1 MSKLIKNELIKIF
14 KKKTI
19 YIALIVI
26 LLFLVFM
33 NIMFKYSYGN
43 YYNDYAYS
51 EGYIEYL
58 DDELAKLDPSKP
70 SDTSTYIDLKSQR
83 DMIDYM
89 SKYDENAWQRQ
100 VIGTTMMSYIQERNT
115 FMYGTEKNEEKVA
128 QINEEISA
136 IVEKLDKDDWKY
148 FVNTELEQ
156 TEQKI
161 KELEAQKNTTEDKQ
175 ILQQLDKEIAM
186 NNINKEV
193 LEYRINKEI
202 KYGNDYLNNAL
213 SQYSSASQE
222 LLNYD
227 MDNGEKEVSYKD
239 KQTYNQLIENKE
251 TYKYLLDNEVDVNK
265 TNSLKGIL
273 EDFYNQFGLFII
285 VVIVMIAG
293 TIVSEEFN
301 KGTVKL
307 LLVKPY
313 SRTKILL
320 SKFITTMI
328 IVLFTIIVAL
338 LMQVLVGGIIFGF
351 DSLSV
356 PVVHYNF
363 NTNSLQTM
371 NIFAYVGLQTLA
383 QLPMIILLATLAFA
397 LSTIFTNSA
406 LAITIALLGYM
417 ANMIINQLAIAYNLG
432 FMRYFVTLN
441 WDFSQ
446 YLFAGLPLMEG
457 MTLISSI
464 IICVIY
470 FLIMIIPTFI
480 IFKKKNI
487 KNI

>member
-1 MSKLIKNELIKIF
+1 M
-14 KKKTI
+14 
-19 YIALIVI
+19 
-26 LLFLVFM
+26 
-33 NIMFKYSYGN
+33 
-43 YYNDYAYS
+43 
-51 EGYIEYL
+51 
-58 DDELAKLDPSKP
+58 
-70 SDTSTYIDLKSQR
+70 
-83 DMIDYM
+83 
-89 SKYDENAWQRQ
+89 
-100 VIGTTMMSYIQERNT
+100 
-115 FMYGTEKNEEKVA
+115 
-128 QINEEISA
+128 
-136 IVEKLDKDDWKY
+136 
-148 FVNTELEQ
+148 
-156 TEQKI
+156 
-161 KELEAQKNTTEDKQ
+161 
-175 ILQQLDKEIAM
+175 
-186 NNINKEV
+186 
-193 LEYRINKEI
+193 EYRINKEI

-251 TYKYLLDNEVDVNK
+251 TYKYVLDNEVDVNK

-446 YLFAGLPLMEG
+446 YLFGGLPLMEG